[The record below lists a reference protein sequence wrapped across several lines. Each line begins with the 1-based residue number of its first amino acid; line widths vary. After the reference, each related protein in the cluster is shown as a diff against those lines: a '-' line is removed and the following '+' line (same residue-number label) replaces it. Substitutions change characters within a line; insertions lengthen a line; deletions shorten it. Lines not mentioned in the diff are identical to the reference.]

1 MHNRRWTSGA
11 EFLEGMEIVVD
22 LQMFFPVTG
31 FYQFP
36 TVTSGFQILFWTQN
50 PPLATAYRFESG
62 HRHQKQRHPLGVLL
76 FFNTAAGLEPIQMQ
90 QSGGLLPP
98 GVSAGC
104 SIVYSSPAA
113 GTIAQNPWFSRG
125 FGLFSAGQSKIE
137 TQHTGRSQRVR
148 GNGVPTVTVHRGLCP
163 KRQTT
168 DHHRPAV

>member
-1 MHNRRWTSGA
+1 M
-11 EFLEGMEIVVD
+11 EGMEIVVD

-62 HRHQKQRHPLGVLL
+62 HRHQKREPRPGVLFL
-76 FFNTAAGLEPIQMQ
+76 VSRGDGLEPIQMQ

-113 GTIAQNPWFSRG
+113 GTIAQNPWLS
-125 FGLFSAGQSKIE
+125 SDKEVI
-137 TQHTGRSQRVR
+137 
-148 GNGVPTVTVHRGLCP
+148 
-163 KRQTT
+163 
-168 DHHRPAV
+168 